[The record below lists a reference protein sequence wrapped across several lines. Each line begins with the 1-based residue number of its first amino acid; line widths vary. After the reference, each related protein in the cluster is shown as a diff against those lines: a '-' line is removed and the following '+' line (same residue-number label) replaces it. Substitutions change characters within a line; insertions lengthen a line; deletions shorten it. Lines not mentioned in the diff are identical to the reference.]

1 MVPASSPTFPY
12 TPADRADPPWILEE
26 LRIAYRFIG
35 RDVPLIVAP
44 ALLMAATALHTTGP
58 HSALAWARGLGGS
71 VVFSTLFLSTFCL
84 GNQIVGVEE
93 DAINKPA
100 RPIPSGLVTLR
111 GAQVRWAAAMIA
123 LPLSS
128 LLFGGVRL
136 LLWALASEILFLVYD
151 RGGLHRHW
159 LTKNLVCV
167 TPALLALLAGSWQ
180 AAAPLTPDAWRWI
193 LFAVLTLGITM
204 PVQDLRDVEGDRR
217 SGRTTLSMSLGE
229 RPARA
234 LLGGLVA
241 VLPVATHFLL
251 IAPLGRG
258 WRGTA
263 CEVVLAVLNVVTAAR
278 VVGLRGMREDHVTYM
293 IHTVWFAALVGSA
306 VIVL

>member
-26 LRIAYRFIG
+26 IRIAYRFIG

-44 ALLMAATALHTTGP
+44 ALLMAATALRATGP
-58 HSALAWARGLGGS
+58 HPALAWARGLVGS
-71 VVFSTLFLSTFCL
+71 AVFSTLFLFTFCL

-93 DAINKPA
+93 DTLNKPQ
-100 RPIPSGLVTLR
+100 RPIPAGLVTLR
-111 GAQVRWAAAMIA
+111 GARARWAAAMIA
-123 LPLSS
+123 FPLSS
-128 LLFGGVRL
+128 LLIGGPRL

-151 RGGLHRHW
+151 HGGLHRHW

-167 TPALLALLAGSWQ
+167 TPGVLALLAGSWQ

-193 LFAVLTLGITM
+193 LFAVLALGITM
-204 PVQDLRDVEGDRR
+204 PIQDLRDVEGDRVA
-217 SGRTTLSMSLGE
+217 GRTTLSMNLGE

-234 LLGGLVA
+234 LLAGLVA
-241 VLPVATHFLL
+241 LLPVATHLLL
-251 IAPLGRG
+251 IAPLARG
-258 WRGTA
+258 LRGAA
-263 CEVVLAVLNVVTAAR
+263 CEVVLAALNLVTAAR
-278 VVGLRGMREDHVTYM
+278 VVGLRGPKEDHVTYM